1 LLALDGVTVGFWVA
15 LEPLETLSGH
25 GFDGGL
31 LLIGELSLE
40 LLLVEGVLHLEAVV
54 LESVLG
60 LDLLLDDLVLSLELL
75 GILDHLLDIL
85 FGESTLVVGDGNL
98 VLLTSALIDG
108 GDVKNTVGID
118 IEGDLDLWNT
128 SWSWWD
134 TLKVEFTE
142 LMVVL
147 GHLSLTLE
155 DLDQDTWLVILVSGE
170 SLGLLGWDGS
180 VSLNDISHDTTSGL
194 DTHGKWGD
202 IEEQKLLGLFVT
214 LTGEDGSLDG
224 GTVSNSLIWVDGF
237 VKGLSVE
244 EVGEHGLN
252 LWDSGRSTDENDL
265 VDLTFTNTGVLE
277 DVLDWWHALSEE
289 VHAELLELGSGD
301 VGVVVLTFGKSLA
314 LNWGLMRSGENSLG
328 LLALSSE
335 SSESSGVLGDIDT
348 RFLLEVSHAEVDELV
363 VEILTTPVSVTV
375 GGLDLEDTFLNGEEG
390 DIESTTTKIEDEDVL
405 FLLRLSIETVG
416 NGCGGWL
423 VDDSENVESRD
434 GSGIL
439 GGLSLGVVEISWDS
453 DDGRLDG
460 LSEVG
465 FGDFLHLDQNHGG
478 DFLSLEF
485 LGLALVLDDDSW
497 LIVGTSL
504 DFEWPELDISLD
516 GLLSKLSADK
526 SLSIEDSVG
535 WVSGSL
541 VLSRVADES
550 LLVSEGDVGWGGVQT
565 LIVGDDFDL
574 VVHPHSDAGVG
585 GSEIDSNSSISRSHL
600 LVKLC
605 F

>member
-85 FGESTLVVGDGNL
+85 FGKSTLVVGDGNL

-252 LWDSGRSTDENDL
+252 LWDSGRSTDEDDL

-277 DVLDWWHALSEE
+277 DVLDWWHAFSEE

-363 VEILTTPVSVTV
+363 VEILTTQVSVTV

-390 DIESTTTKIEDEDVL
+390 DIESTTTEIEDEDVS
-405 FLLRLSIETVG
+405 LLLLLSVETISDSG
-416 NGCGGWL
+416 SSWL
-423 VDDSENVESRD
+423 IDDSEN
-434 GSGIL
+434 
-439 GGLSLGVVEISWDS
+439 
-453 DDGRLDG
+453 
-460 LSEVG
+460 
-465 FGDFLHLDQNHGG
+465 
-478 DFLSLEF
+478 
-485 LGLALVLDDDSW
+485 
-497 LIVGTSL
+497 
-504 DFEWPELDISLD
+504 
-516 GLLSKLSADK
+516 
-526 SLSIEDSVG
+526 
-535 WVSGSL
+535 
-541 VLSRVADES
+541 
-550 LLVSEGDVGWGGVQT
+550 
-565 LIVGDDFDL
+565 
-574 VVHPHSDAGVG
+574 
-585 GSEIDSNSSISRSHL
+585 IDT
-600 LVKLC
+600 
-605 F
+605 